1 MAAFSGK
8 NGIYKGKGLDLK
20 NKTLLSTPPPLP
32 SVEDAA

>member
-20 NKTLLSTPPPLP
+20 NKTLLSTPPLP